1 MRPEV
6 AGAPSRV
13 RARQNDNC
21 AKSNVWPER
30 PARKF
35 VTISCRSASRTTGL
49 ERPRVELV
57 RRAPSTGRYWRSAT
71 EDFLDN
77 ERPRSG
83 ILYPVFDAANLRNSW
98 GGPTLAGAWVTHF
111 ALGTGILLVVYFPSP
126 FGESGGSLELRPAIG
141 RNPAGQ
147 ESICASSEN
156 HEVSFID
163 LARLDNN
170 SLGDRYRWAIGRA
183 ATRAQNA
190 KYERNRLDDWPR
202 GGARDGS
209 FGS

>member
-30 PARKF
+30 PAREF

-111 ALGTGILLVVYFPSP
+111 ARGREYCLLSI
-126 FGESGGSLELRPAIG
+126 SLRP
-141 RNPAGQ
+141 
-147 ESICASSEN
+147 
-156 HEVSFID
+156 
-163 LARLDNN
+163 LARAAEVLNCAPRLEGTPLDKNP
-170 SLGDRYRWAIGRA
+170 SAPHRRT
-183 ATRAQNA
+183 TR
-190 KYERNRLDDWPR
+190 
-202 GGARDGS
+202 S
-209 FGS
+209 VS